1 MVSSTPYQSRA
12 RQQDTTKTKTTLS
25 SNSSFNIFLGKP
37 FWIWNKLEHRQ
48 EFLRSKPQGTC
59 CFTHVIGLPI
69 KNGRQYPIFD
79 YEKLIFDAIESNRNI
94 WIKKAS
100 GIGATELILRY
111 LTWKILVNNNLEH
124 KSIFIVSGTFLSHA
138 NDVKVR
144 MENLFR
150 ARFPSMQ
157 LESKFTDLWIKNTN
171 VKIFPSRNVKDLRG
185 YTDVSYLFID
195 EADYFEQSVTTELE
209 HAITRYE
216 EKSNCTTIMV
226 STPNAPGG
234 LFERIEQDKNSKYF
248 KLFLDYTYG
257 LDRIYDREYI
267 ARKKLE
273 PEFAREYDLKYLG
286 LIGNIFHTKDIEK
299 AISLGNKY
307 DPNKVIVGSERVLG
321 LDPGFG
327 SSAFGICL
335 VQVANGRIEVLL
347 ADDYTRARYE
357 DMVNLIM
364 DLIRGLNRRN
374 IDQDYLDNCKIYIDA
389 SNPELISSLKREVG
403 ETTRWDYIEERILYC
418 KKHNLDLANYM
429 IVVPVP
435 FNQEGKNMIMHCKEL
450 LEYEKPLVAINPK
463 FEKLITAIRTA
474 TSSTDDGKLDKER
487 SSYHN
492 VLDAFRSALKGIK
505 LVKKERYR

>member
-1 MVSSTPYQSRA
+1 
-12 RQQDTTKTKTTLS
+12 
-25 SNSSFNIFLGKP
+25 
-37 FWIWNKLEHRQ
+37 
-48 EFLRSKPQGTC
+48 
-59 CFTHVIGLPI
+59 
-69 KNGRQYPIFD
+69 
-79 YEKLIFDAIESNRNI
+79 
-94 WIKKAS
+94 
-100 GIGATELILRY
+100 
-111 LTWKILVNNNLEH
+111 
-124 KSIFIVSGTFLSHA
+124 
-138 NDVKVR
+138 
-144 MENLFR
+144 
-150 ARFPSMQ
+150 
-157 LESKFTDLWIKNTN
+157 

-463 FEKLITAIRTA
+463 FEKPITAIRTA